1 MSGPRHPGSRQLS
14 AAPITLALIDAQIL
28 SEIRECAARPGGH
41 DHYYTDAG
49 TLRCH
54 DCDLEER
61 A

>member
-1 MSGPRHPGSRQLS
+1 MTWHERS
-14 AAPITLALIDAQIL
+14 ITLALIDAQIL
-28 SEIRECAARPGGH
+28 SEIRECAARPAGH